1 MAGFVPWKKERKWR
15 RNNFMFMALFVF
27 LSIMICIVL
36 TFIVFESLNEIYAL
50 YNKYF
55 GKKEVKGKS
64 LWD

>member
-1 MAGFVPWKKERKWR
+1 
-15 RNNFMFMALFVF
+15 MFMALFVF